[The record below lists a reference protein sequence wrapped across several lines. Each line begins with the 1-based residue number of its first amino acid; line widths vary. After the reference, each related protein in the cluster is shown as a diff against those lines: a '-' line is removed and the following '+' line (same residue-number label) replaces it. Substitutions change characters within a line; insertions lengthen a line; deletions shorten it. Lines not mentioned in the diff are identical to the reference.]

1 LHSFFVF
8 CINSSFIALL
18 ILENIEITGIEKHH
32 KYLFGKYPVVPE
44 LRKRI
49 LEFREI
55 FIRKNLYLRY
65 LFIDNCLVSSMPK
78 LAAFVKGVQQDIEA
92 VENAVTSD
100 LSNEFIESINNKIK
114 MVKRIMYGRCGI
126 RLLKAKLIHQSLM
139 NN

>member
-1 LHSFFVF
+1 
-8 CINSSFIALL
+8 
-18 ILENIEITGIEKHH
+18 
-32 KYLFGKYPVVPE
+32 
-44 LRKRI
+44 
-49 LEFREI
+49 
-55 FIRKNLYLRY
+55 
-65 LFIDNCLVSSMPK
+65 MPK